1 MAPSAAGRFGTAWIP
16 VAAAGSGFACMAA
29 ELTAVRLLAPHF
41 GDSSYVWTNV
51 LGVILAALAV
61 GALFG
66 GRLAGGS
73 QPRRSAGR
81 VLAAAG
87 LLLAATPHLVGWLG
101 PWLLPQELPLDAAM
115 PALVR
120 GSMVA
125 TVLVFAPP
133 MLLLG
138 AVSPLLVAAATRAGR
153 EVGRAAGVVGAA
165 GTIGSLLG
173 TFLATHW
180 LVPTF
185 GCRLSM
191 WGAGGALL
199 LLAGWLLLPSQR
211 GGVGG
216 SRALALLVAIGAF
229 GLCGWHGGP
238 LRAPAPG
245 RTLLAEVESRTQFLQ
260 VQRQPRPDGERTV
273 LVINEGLDSFHSVA
287 IAGSALTGR
296 AYYDWHA
303 LAPLLAGDGERPAGL
318 SALSLGDAA
327 GSLRAVYA
335 AVHPGATVDAVDVDA
350 ATMALGD
357 TWFPGPKASGER
369 AAVDARVFLQR
380 SSKRWHVIHVD
391 AYAHQVYVPAHLA
404 SREFFQA
411 CRERLLPG
419 GVLALNV
426 GALRSDDPV
435 LQAIG
440 STLASVF
447 DAVLALPVPNSRNVL
462 LVARLGGAV
471 APERL
476 RAEATADA
484 RLAEADLASWRSLV
498 AHAAD
503 RRQWR
508 STFHGLELVDDRP
521 ALDELLVDSY
531 LAGRSDGAEIACRG
545 PRDVAAAELAAYE
558 ARQARDWALVLQAV
572 EQANAPSAY
581 LRELAGDARWAL
593 RQLRSAATE
602 YRAAAALATDQGK
615 RDDLLARVTIVEQDL
630 EPTLR
635 AEAVAARNGWLQG
648 LVLAAALG
656 LVLWFLRRDRQVQA
670 QAIAFRGAEP

>member
-1 MAPSAAGRFGTAWIP
+1 MSAPASAASLASGAATAWIWL
-16 VAAAGSGFACMAA
+16 AAAGAGFTCMAA

-61 GALFG
+61 GALVG
-66 GRLAGGS
+66 GHLASGPE
-73 QPRRSAGR
+73 PRRIAGR
-81 VLAAAG
+81 VLAIAG

-120 GSMVA
+120 GSLVA

-138 AVSPLLVAAATRAGR
+138 AVSPLLVAAAVRSGR

-191 WGAGGALL
+191 WAAGGALL
-199 LLAGWLLLPSQR
+199 LLAGWLSLPWLRR
-211 GGVGG
+211 GGGTRLAAAPLVG
-216 SRALALLVAIGAF
+216 LVF
-229 GLCGWHGGP
+229 LLCGWHSGP

-245 RTLLAEVESRTQFLQ
+245 RTLLAEVESRMQLLQ
-260 VQRQPRPDGERTV
+260 VQREAGASGERTV
-273 LVINEGLDSFHSVA
+273 LVINEGLDSFHSLA

-303 LAPLLAGDGERPAGL
+303 LAPLLAGDGERPADL
-318 SALSLGDAA
+318 RALSLGDAA

-335 AVHPGATVDAVDVDA
+335 AVHPGATVDAVDVDP

-369 AAVDARVFLQR
+369 AAMDARVFVAR
-380 SSKRWHVIHVD
+380 TAKRWHAIHVD

-404 SREFFQA
+404 SREFFAA

-419 GVLALNV
+419 GVVALNV
-426 GALRSDDPV
+426 GALRRDDPV

-440 STLASVF
+440 STLAKEF
-447 DAVLALPVPNSRNVL
+447 GAALALPVPNSRNVL
-462 LVARLGGAV
+462 LVARRDGV
-471 APERL
+471 IAPERL

-484 RLAEADLASWRSLV
+484 KLGAADEAAWRALV
-498 AHAAD
+498 VHAAD
-503 RRQWR
+503 RRQWLGEW
-508 STFHGLELVDDRP
+508 SGEELVDDRP
-521 ALDELLVDSY
+521 ALDEMLADGY
-531 LAGRSDGAEIACRG
+531 LAARDDGPQLACKGKREPASAE
-545 PRDVAAAELAAYE
+545 VVAYE
-558 ARQARDWALVLQAV
+558 ARQARDWAKVVQLVDESA
-572 EQANAPSAY
+572 APTAF
-581 LRELAGDARWAL
+581 LRELAGDARWSM
-593 RQLRSAATE
+593 RQLRSAAAE
-602 YRAAAALATDQGK
+602 YRAAVLLADDPARRDALQGK
-615 RDDLLARVTIVEQDL
+615 LTAVEGDLAPSLH
-630 EPTLR
+630 
-635 AEAVAARNGWLQG
+635 AERVAARNGWLQW
-648 LVLAAALG
+648 LVLGLG
-656 LVLWFLRRDRQVQA
+656 AVFAWGGRRWLSQA
-670 QAIAFRGAEP
+670 VGRA

>member
-1 MAPSAAGRFGTAWIP
+1 MTAAAPGAQGGSWIAA
-16 VAAAGSGFACMAA
+16 AAAGSGFACMAA

-61 GALFG
+61 GALLG
-66 GRLAGGS
+66 GRLASGPS
-73 QPRRSAGR
+73 PRRTAGR
-81 VLAAAG
+81 VFGGAG

-101 PWLLPQELPLDAAM
+101 PWLLPQQLPLDAAM

-120 GSMVA
+120 GSLVA

-138 AVSPLLVAAATRAGR
+138 AVSPLLVAAATRSGR
-153 EVGRAAGVVGAA
+153 DVGRAAGVVGAA

-185 GCRLSM
+185 GCRWSM

-199 LLAGWLLLPSQR
+199 LLAGWLLLPSLR
-211 GGVGG
+211 TGGG
-216 SRALALLVAIGAF
+216 SRVLTLLVAVGSF
-229 GLCGWHGGP
+229 GLCAWHGGP
-238 LRAPAPG
+238 LRAPAAG

-260 VQRQPRPDGERTV
+260 VQREPRPDGDRTV

-369 AAVDARVFLQR
+369 AAVDARVFLQHAR
-380 SSKRWHVIHVD
+380 KRWHVIHVD

-419 GVLALNV
+419 GVVALNV

-440 STLASVF
+440 ATLAGVF

-462 LVARLGGAV
+462 LVGRVGGAI

-484 RLAEADLASWRSLV
+484 RLADADLASWRSLV

-503 RRQWR
+503 RQQWR
-508 STFHGLELVDDRP
+508 GDFRGLELVDDRP

-531 LAGRSDGAEIACRG
+531 LAGRNDGAEIACRG
-545 PRDVAAAELAAYE
+545 PLDVAAAELAAYE
-558 ARQARDWALVLQAV
+558 ARRARDWALVLQAV
-572 EQANAPSAY
+572 ERAKGPSAY

-593 RQLRSAATE
+593 RQLRSAASE
-602 YRAAAALATDQGK
+602 YRAAAALAVDQGK
-615 RDDLLARVTIVEQDL
+615 RDDLLARVAIVEQDL
-630 EPTLR
+630 APTLR
-635 AEAVAARNGWLQG
+635 AEAVAARNGALQA
-648 LVLAAALG
+648 LVLGVTLL
-656 LVLWFLRRDRQVQA
+656 LVGWFVRRDRRLQA
-670 QAIAFRGAEP
+670 HTIALTAAGR

>member
-1 MAPSAAGRFGTAWIP
+1 MAPSAGGVGAAWIP

-66 GRLAGGS
+66 GRLASGPE
-73 QPRRSAGR
+73 PRRSAGR

-138 AVSPLLVAAATRAGR
+138 AVSPLLVAAATRSGR

-199 LLAGWLLLPSQR
+199 ALAGWLLLPSR
-211 GGVGG
+211 RANGGA
-216 SRALALLVAIGAF
+216 RAVAGLVAIGAF

-238 LRAPAPG
+238 LRAPAAG
-245 RTLLAEVESRTQFLQ
+245 RTLLAEVESKTQFLQ
-260 VQRQPRPDGERTV
+260 VQREPRSDGERTV

-287 IAGSALTGR
+287 IAGSSLTGR

-303 LAPLLAGDGERPAGL
+303 LAPLLAGDGERPQGL

-380 SSKRWHVIHVD
+380 SPKRWHVIHVD

-419 GVLALNV
+419 GVVALNV

-440 STLASVF
+440 ATLARVF

-462 LVARLGGAV
+462 LVGRLGGAV

-484 RLAEADLASWRSLV
+484 RLADADLASWRSLV

-508 STFHGLELVDDRP
+508 SGFQGIELVDDRP

-531 LAGRSDGAEIACRG
+531 LAGRSDGAEIVCRG

-558 ARQARDWALVLQAV
+558 ARQARDWTQVLQAV

-602 YRAAAALATDQGK
+602 YRAAAALAVEQGK
-615 RDDLLARVTIVEQDL
+615 RDDLLSRVAIVEQDL
-630 EPTLR
+630 APTLR
-635 AEAVAARNGWLQG
+635 AEAVASRNGWLQA
-648 LVLAAALG
+648 LVVAAALL
-656 LVLWFLRRDRQVQA
+656 LVAGCVRRDRRRQA
-670 QAIAFRGAEP
+670 PAIAFGGAGR